1 MTVSSMTG
9 FAIARRDHRVG
20 AIVLEMRSV
29 NSRYLDPQ
37 FRLSDELRAGEAPLR
52 EAITAKVARGKLDVR
67 FYIHRVADATGGVVA
82 SAPMLAQ
89 LDALDRSVRAR
100 LTDARPLSVS
110 EVLHWPGVLESGD
123 IAVDEVVTLARGLAA
138 EALEQLALARAR
150 EGKRLAAAIVERVDA
165 MEAIAAALQPAVPRL
180 VEAHQLKLEQRLAAA
195 LGIVFDG
202 ADAGAASSTPTG
214 TVTRAE
220 ALDRIRQEITLYGT
234 RIDVSEELSRLAG
247 HLAEVRAILQRGG
260 AVGKRLDFMMQ
271 ELNREANT
279 LGSKSAAAE
288 LADAAVEL
296 KLAIEQI
303 REQVQNL
310 E

>member
-9 FAIARRDHRVG
+9 FALARREHRVG

-37 FRLSDELRAGEAPLR
+37 FRLSDELRAGETLLR

-67 FYIHRVADATGGVVA
+67 YYIHRNTAGAQSLIPSERVLDQ
-82 SAPMLAQ
+82 LA
-89 LDALDRSVRAR
+89 ALERGVRAR
-100 LTDARPLSVS
+100 LVEARPLSVD
-110 EVLHWPGVLESGD
+110 EILRWPGILESGD
-123 IAVDEVVTLARGLAA
+123 IAMDEVLAITRDLAKD
-138 EALEQLALARAR
+138 ALDQLALARAR
-150 EGKRLAAAIVERVDA
+150 EGERLAAAIVERVTT
-165 MEAIAAALQPAVPRL
+165 MEAIAERLAPIVPRL
-180 VEAHQLKLEQRLAAA
+180 VEAHQQKLEQRLGVA
-195 LGIVFDG
+195 LGIVFD
-202 ADAGAASSTPTG
+202 DANDQTRAQPIP
-214 TVTRAE
+214 VTRSD

-279 LGSKSAAAE
+279 LGSKAAAAE

-296 KLAIEQI
+296 KLAVEQI